1 VFRDKL
7 QSISNSLTTA
17 LEVNEQ
23 IEAIEDIVEE
33 DCDLYCAV
41 SDILF
46 QLNMLVDNIHNS
58 KDITEDKEEMD
69 KGKTP
74 NVDFIMGMYME
85 IQEQVHQSIVTQ
97 QQQIQQQHETMTLLT
112 RKDTHTET
120 PVKLPK
126 LDLPSFSGD
135 RLKWAEFWDCFDFTV
150 HTNSNLSDVE
160 KFSYLASKVD
170 GDTKRAI
177 LGLSLT
183 NDNYKIAI
191 QFLKERFG
199 EPQHVIDSHYT
210 ELMKHSQATNRMFY
224 VILMPW
230 LRNI

>member
-1 VFRDKL
+1 MFRDKL

-23 IEAIEDIVEE
+23 IEAIKDSVEE

-85 IQEQVHQSIVTQ
+85 IQEQVHKSIVTQ
-97 QQQIQQQHETMTLLT
+97 QQQLQQQQLQQQHETMTLLT
-112 RKDTHTET
+112 RKDTHKET

-135 RLKWAEFWDCFDFTV
+135 RLKWAEFWDCFVTLPS
-150 HTNSNLSDVE
+150 T
-160 KFSYLASKVD
+160 
-170 GDTKRAI
+170 RI
-177 LGLSLT
+177 
-183 NDNYKIAI
+183 
-191 QFLKERFG
+191 
-199 EPQHVIDSHYT
+199 VI
-210 ELMKHSQATNRMFY
+210 
-224 VILMPW
+224 
-230 LRNI
+230 